1 MFFSINILY
10 FCSVE
15 YLSVMSCFRI
25 QILYKVNK
33 ISAMHKAGLRKISSG
48 IKNKSTALR

>member
-25 QILYKVNK
+25 QMLYKVNK
-33 ISAMHKAGLRKISSG
+33 ISVTHKAMQHKICGG